1 MNLATTYM
9 GLSLPHPLV
18 VGAGPLTDDLGTVRQ
33 LEDEGAAA
41 LVLSSLYEEEFISD
55 QMSAFFSQP
64 KGAPSAE
71 ATTFFPD
78 SEVTSRPDEYL
89 NHLRS
94 VKQAVNVPV
103 IASLNASTPGGWIS
117 YARLIEQAGADAIEL
132 QLYHSSSDPNV
143 SSAEAERQMIQIV
156 KQVKEKMRIP
166 VAVKLSP
173 LFTAFANFAMQI
185 DAAGADG
192 IVLFTRFYKIDFN
205 VVELKV
211 FRRVELSSPSDLDLR
226 LRGAAVLAGRVKASL
241 GITGGIHTALDVV
254 KAIMAGAHIVQV
266 VSTLMLYGPRSLR
279 NIRTEL
285 RAWMLANEWE
295 SLEQIRGIMSFQKIA
310 DPANYERETFRR
322 MFGNLMDKHTDD
334 RP

>member
-9 GLSLPHPLV
+9 GLTLPHPLV
-18 VGAGPLTDDLGTVRQ
+18 VGAGPLTEDLGIVRQ

-55 QMSAFFSQP
+55 HVSAFISP
-64 KGAPSAE
+64 PNGDSSSK
-71 ATTFFPD
+71 ATSFLPD

-103 IASLNASTPGGWIS
+103 IASLNASTLGGWIS
-117 YARLIEQAGADAIEL
+117 YARLIEQAGANAIEL
-132 QLYHSSSDPNV
+132 QLYHSASDPNV
-143 SSAEAERQMIQIV
+143 CAAEAERQMIQIV
-156 KQVKEKMRIP
+156 KQVKEELRIP

-173 LFTAFANFAMQI
+173 LFTAFANFAMQV

-211 FRRVELSSPSDLDLR
+211 FRRVELSSSSDLDLR
-226 LRGAAVLAGRVKASL
+226 LRGAAVLSGRVKASL
-241 GITGGIHTALDVV
+241 GITGGIHTALDVI
-254 KAIMAGAHIVQV
+254 KATMAGAHIVQV
-266 VSTLMLYGPRSLR
+266 VSTLMRYGPRCLR

-295 SLEQIRGIMSFQKIA
+295 SLEELRGIMSFQKIP

-322 MFGNLMDKHTDD
+322 MFGSLLDKTY
-334 RP
+334 